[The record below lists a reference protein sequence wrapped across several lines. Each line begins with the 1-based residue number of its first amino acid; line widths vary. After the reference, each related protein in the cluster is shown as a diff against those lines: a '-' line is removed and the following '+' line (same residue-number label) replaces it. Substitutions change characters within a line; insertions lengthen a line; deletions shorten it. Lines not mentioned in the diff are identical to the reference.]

1 MTTDQ
6 PPPGGLAAKGLPPL
20 AEAKLAP
27 PRPRP
32 GVVGRPRIMEML
44 DAGRATAL
52 TVVAAPAG
60 YGKTTAVRQWA
71 AQRDAALAWVTLDA
85 SDDDPVR
92 LWTYAATAVDRVRQG
107 LGGRALR
114 RLGLTGGPI
123 ENPIDELMEGIAS
136 LGHELVLVLDDLQA
150 VTDPD
155 CIASLEYAVR
165 RAPANAR
172 LIAITRSDPPMA
184 LAHLRA
190 RGMLAEVRA
199 GDLAFTAS
207 ETREFFAQHGPTE
220 LTPDEIVRLQERT
233 EGWPAALLLASLWL
247 RTREDLHEAVQ
258 RFGGDHRFVAD
269 YLSSEVLGSLDGGA
283 RSFLLR
289 AAVLGRFT
297 AGLVDDV
304 LGRSDS
310 AAVLADL
317 ERTNLFFER
326 LERGGWYRVH
336 SLFAEFA
343 GFQLAAHEP
352 EAVSDIH
359 RRAAAWLRTR
369 GLVVEAAE
377 HAAAAGDHEMV
388 AELLVE
394 YHLPLIRGGGAGTLL
409 RWVRALPEAQLVLHP
424 ELAVGAATAAT
435 MVGGAFERRQ
445 LLNLADRARIEQPA
459 RFTPYVEAVAA
470 MVRASAVDRDVG
482 EAVIQ
487 GRRAVAIAESGADAA
502 VVAALGGYAR
512 ALYLAGELDAAWDAA
527 LRAVE
532 HPDVA
537 RRMPGHAFARS
548 TLALVAVDRGRLETA
563 RLHADKAKALLGG
576 VGSIRSWLGANASAA
591 LGAVLAA
598 EGDYAEAEREVVNAD
613 RFFRDEVATVHH
625 AWLMVLLARVRC
637 ARGRIDDAR
646 DTLRLA
652 LDAIGELGDCGRVP
666 SLARDVGRELSA
678 AGARARRGELL
689 DPPSDAELAVLVL
702 LAGDLSTRQIAGELF
717 LSPNTVRTHTR
728 AIYRKFAVNSRAEAV
743 ARAQFLG
750 LLGRTES
757 PM

>member
-6 PPPGGLAAKGLPPL
+6 PPPGGLAAAGLPPL

-32 GVVGRPRIMEML
+32 GIVARPRIMEML
-44 DAGRATAL
+44 DGGWRSAL
-52 TVVAAPAG
+52 TVV
-60 YGKTTAVRQWA
+60 
-71 AQRDAALAWVTLDA
+71 AALAWVTLDA
-85 SDDDPVR
+85 SDADPVR

-107 LGGRALR
+107 LGARALR
-114 RLGLTGGPI
+114 RLTVTGGPI
-123 ENPIDELMEGIAS
+123 ENPIDELMEGIAT
-136 LGHELVLVLDDLQA
+136 LGRELVLVLDDLQA

-155 CIASLEYAVR
+155 CFASLEYAIR
-165 RAPANAR
+165 RVPANAR
-172 LIAITRSDPPMA
+172 LIAITRSDPPLP

-190 RGMLAEVRA
+190 RGMLAELRA

-207 ETREFFAQHGPTE
+207 ETREFLAEHGPAE
-220 LTPDEIVRLQERT
+220 LAPEEVDQLQERT

-247 RTREDLHEAVQ
+247 NSRDDLHGAVR

-269 YLSSEVLGSLDGGA
+269 YLSSEVFGSLDGGA

-289 AAVLGRFT
+289 VAVLGRFT
-297 AGLVDDV
+297 AALVDSV

-310 AAVLADL
+310 AAILADL
-317 ERTNLFFER
+317 ERTNLFVER
-326 LERGGWYRVH
+326 LELGGWYRVH

-343 GFQLAAHEP
+343 GFQLAAQEP
-352 EAVSDIH
+352 EAVPEIH
-359 RRAAAWLRTR
+359 RRAAAWLRPR
-369 GLVVEAAE
+369 GLMVEGAE
-377 HAAAAGDHEMV
+377 HAAGAGDHDVV

-445 LLNLADRARIEQPA
+445 FLNLAERARVEEPA

-487 GRRAVAIAESGADAA
+487 GRRAVAIAETGADDAI
-502 VVAALGGYAR
+502 VAALGGYAR
-512 ALYLAGELDAAWDAA
+512 ALYLAGDLDAAWDAA
-527 LRAVE
+527 LRAIE
-532 HPDVA
+532 HADVA
-537 RRMPGHAFARS
+537 RRVPGHAFARS

-563 RLHADKAKALLGG
+563 RLHADRAKALLGG
-576 VGSIRSWLGANASAA
+576 AGSIRSWLGANASAA

-625 AWLMVLLARVRC
+625 AWLMVLLARIRC

-646 DTLRLA
+646 DALRLA

-666 SLARDVGRELSA
+666 AL
-678 AGARARRGELL
+678 
-689 DPPSDAELAVLVL
+689 
-702 LAGDLSTRQIAGELF
+702 
-717 LSPNTVRTHTR
+717 
-728 AIYRKFAVNSRAEAV
+728 
-743 ARAQFLG
+743 
-750 LLGRTES
+750 
-757 PM
+757 